1 MPGKPITQQQVKLYM
16 SYRNQPKQSQAKAA
30 AKAGISERTA
40 RRIDTQQHQIQ
51 GQPRQYRTRK
61 DPFDGMFEA
70 HLVPLLKI
78 NPALQPITLLDALE
92 EHAPGKFDHTHLR
105 TLQRRVK
112 RWRAKEGPDQEVIF
126 LQLHT
131 PGDMGISDYTWANEL
146 NITIAGVSFKHKL
159 YHYHLVYSG
168 WTYVQTILGGESF
181 ESLSSGFQNALWASG
196 GVPREHRTDSL
207 SAAFK
212 NHTEETILTQRY
224 DALCKHYG
232 VNPTRNNKGVA
243 HENGAIECPNRHLK
257 RKMEQQLLLRGS
269 RNFNAL
275 ADYNQFINL
284 IVAKINRQCKTR
296 FEEEKVHLAA
306 LPCRRTNDFSEQF
319 VKVSSSSTINVKRV
333 TYTVPSRLIGSG
345 LLIHIF
351 DDRLVLFYGHEL
363 TLTLD
368 RVYAE
373 APLRGRSINY
383 RHIIHSLAKKP
394 NAFKCSRIRDDIIPV
409 GDMSLLWQQ
418 LTAHSVSDSDC
429 KYMVNLLL
437 LAHNYD
443 CEGALGRYVLASVE
457 SGQRATIEQCRKLF
471 GPERIEVPKINTQQ
485 HSLSGYDNLIG
496 GLNG

>member
-1 MPGKPITQQQVKLYM
+1 
-16 SYRNQPKQSQAKAA
+16 
-30 AKAGISERTA
+30 
-40 RRIDTQQHQIQ
+40 
-51 GQPRQYRTRK
+51 
-61 DPFDGMFEA
+61 
-70 HLVPLLKI
+70 
-78 NPALQPITLLDALE
+78 
-92 EHAPGKFDHTHLR
+92 
-105 TLQRRVK
+105 
-112 RWRAKEGPDQEVIF
+112 
-126 LQLHT
+126 
-131 PGDMGISDYTWANEL
+131 
-146 NITIAGVSFKHKL
+146 
-159 YHYHLVYSG
+159 
-168 WTYVQTILGGESF
+168 
-181 ESLSSGFQNALWASG
+181 
-196 GVPREHRTDSL
+196 
-207 SAAFK
+207 
-212 NHTEETILTQRY
+212 
-224 DALCKHYG
+224 
-232 VNPTRNNKGVA
+232 
-243 HENGAIECPNRHLK
+243 
-257 RKMEQQLLLRGS
+257 MEQQLLLRGS
-269 RNFNAL
+269 RDFNTL

-296 FEEEKVHLAA
+296 FEEEKVHLSA

-345 LLIHIF
+345 LLVHIF

-373 APLRGRSINY
+373 APLRARSINY

-394 NAFKCSRIRDDIIPV
+394 NAFKCSRIRDDIVPV

-443 CEGALGRYVLASVE
+443 CEGALGRYVLASIE

-471 GPERIEVPKINTQQ
+471 GPERIEVPKISTQQ